1 MRVVHLI
8 GGLAVGGAELM
19 LMRLLERSQRDG
31 LAHAVIVLTRA
42 GELRARLEAAGI
54 EIIELGLEVGG
65 SLRPAAGSR
74 LLKALWQL
82 RPAICQGWMYY
93 GNMVALPAALLAP
106 PPCRLLWGIHHSLH
120 DVAQEKPL
128 TRRLIQ
134 AGRPLSRLT
143 SAIVYC
149 SRTSARQHEAQGYA
163 AARTVIIPNGFD
175 CEVLRPRP
183 EAKDRL
189 CAELGLPTST
199 TLIGLLAR
207 HHPMKDHANLI
218 RAGARCAA
226 ADLHLVL
233 AGRGVDGDNEG
244 LRATIAEAG
253 MGGRVSLLGER
264 HDVPELVAGLDV
276 VAVSSA
282 WGEAFPLV
290 LGEAMA
296 SGVPCVATDIGD
308 SAWIIADTGVVVPPR
323 DPEALAGGLQH
334 LVELGPE
341 GRRRLGAA
349 ARARILDNFSLPEV
363 VRQYETL
370 YGRLVQGRPG
380 RIRMAPQ

>member
-1 MRVVHLI
+1 
-8 GGLAVGGAELM
+8 
-19 LMRLLERSQRDG
+19 
-31 LAHAVIVLTRA
+31 
-42 GELRARLEAAGI
+42 
-54 EIIELGLEVGG
+54 
-65 SLRPAAGSR
+65 
-74 LLKALWQL
+74 
-82 RPAICQGWMYY
+82 
-93 GNMVALPAALLAP
+93 
-106 PPCRLLWGIHHSLH
+106 
-120 DVAQEKPL
+120 
-128 TRRLIQ
+128 
-134 AGRPLSRLT
+134 
-143 SAIVYC
+143 
-149 SRTSARQHEAQGYA
+149 
-163 AARTVIIPNGFD
+163 
-175 CEVLRPRP
+175 VLRPRP
-183 EAKDRL
+183 EAKGRL